1 MKCPY
6 CRNMHDKV
14 IDSRS
19 SQNGAAIRRRREC
32 TECSRRFTTYEYIE
46 DFQMAIIKKDLRRE
60 NYSRQKL
67 LEGIKIAC
75 KKRPVSMAAINALA
89 DTVEKSIRQS
99 GEDEIASFE
108 IGKKVMKELAQI
120 DQIAYIRF
128 ATVYLDVNSA
138 EEFIKQTGIWDI
150 Q

>member
-1 MKCPY
+1 
-6 CRNMHDKV
+6 MHDKV